1 MPDDAINKEIRFPQ
15 GNLVNA
21 DGTEAASE
29 RLAWKEAVL
38 AAIEGAYPSQ
48 TASNPVPPSPVSVGG
63 LSAGAGA
70 ADHAGALKT
79 AVLSHSCCLRDRR
92 RMCSTSERGRVRR
105 EAAAALG
112 ASCSVCCSAGARVKI
127 ATEIG

>member
-1 MPDDAINKEIRFPQ
+1 MI
-15 GNLVNA
+15 NA
-21 DGTEAASE
+21 DGSETSSE

-48 TASNPVPPSPVSVGG
+48 TASNPVPPSPVSVVG

-79 AVLSHSCCLRDRR
+79 VDDWLTERDELLVKVTEHQGELRKALFRRGGEAQDREFGVEEGSRRSH
-92 RMCSTSERGRVRR
+92 
-105 EAAAALG
+105 
-112 ASCSVCCSAGARVKI
+112 
-127 ATEIG
+127 